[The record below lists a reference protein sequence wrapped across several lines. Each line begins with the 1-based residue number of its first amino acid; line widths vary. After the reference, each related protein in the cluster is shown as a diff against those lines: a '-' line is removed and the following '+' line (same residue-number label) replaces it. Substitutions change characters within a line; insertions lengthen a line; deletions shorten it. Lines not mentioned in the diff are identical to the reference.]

1 MFCLPFSLFR
11 IGVFFLRE
19 DVSLSFVTL
28 LSNLDEY
35 FLTTTGST
43 FRKLGMHV
51 AESSLSCDLL
61 IQFLKKK
68 IFVKV

>member
-1 MFCLPFSLFR
+1 
-11 IGVFFLRE
+11 
-19 DVSLSFVTL
+19 VTL